1 MDEHL
6 TMEEQLVA
14 LMRRDEIRSR
24 ERTICISRFW
34 RYPGPTTAEH
44 EADLP
49 ARDGLDLRIGR
60 PTSLAAFW

>member
-34 RYPGPTTAEH
+34 RCPGPTTAEH

-49 ARDGLDLRIGR
+49 AELQDWSQLKEALRGLFI
-60 PTSLAAFW
+60 

>member
-49 ARDGLDLRIGR
+49 AELQDWSQLKEPLRGLFI
-60 PTSLAAFW
+60 